1 MRKDSNLSSIKALLQ
16 KILAVKRSYGKNHIS
31 LRPFGLARS
40 IALFFG
46 AGCAALLSLILSTIS
61 LFKEKCRIWSGAMV
75 IISLGI
81 LITLLVWFNS

>member
-1 MRKDSNLSSIKALLQ
+1 MVLMSLALLACA
-16 KILAVKRSYGKNHIS
+16 AVYGMY
-31 LRPFGLARS
+31 LQLPDEDFGERIGAGAAMF
-40 IALFFG
+40 IMVCG

-81 LITLLVWFNS
+81 LITLLVWFNEY

>member
-1 MRKDSNLSSIKALLQ
+1 MLILALLACATGCGIHLQ
-16 KILAVKRSYGKNHIS
+16 LQYEDFSFSEGVGAAAVMLGV
-31 LRPFGLARS
+31 
-40 IALFFG
+40 FFG

-81 LITLLVWFNS
+81 LITLLVWFNEY